1 MKGVPLYVVGKAM
14 GHKTLTMTQRYSH
27 LAPGSLDE
35 AFQAVADFRK
45 DSLADKEN
53 NVLTNDDSASDF
65 PSATEDSGL
74 HDHDL

>member
-35 AFQAVADFRK
+35 AFRAVADFRNEA
-45 DSLADKEN
+45 LAK
-53 NVLTNDDSASDF
+53 S
-65 PSATEDSGL
+65 PSNANAEE
-74 HDHDL
+74 